1 MCECTNQPKSAS
13 EACDAACQ
21 AAASTFSYNSGTSQ
35 YCCTFPCDSSNP
47 VCKTASELGMFT
59 GGGTVSGTIA
69 SMKSSSTGMQGS
81 QQCPPT
87 MMAFKP
93 ACATD
98 IYAARRMLNSTADRR
113 DLAALAS
120 TYDQTLICLTSSDSS
135 VTWDVS
141 ATSFPTYNKD
151 HPLNDDTSFDSSSF
165 ETLKYKLVNGG
176 VAISTFTYS
185 FSAVSGKIALAFN
198 DYTFQ
203 SKLTVVALNRDS
215 CPNPVMPLN
224 AETLASVGIS
234 EASFLELTPMEWW
247 LILFPIFF
255 MFIAIGY
262 GVLTKFLEDL
272 YEKRRI
278 ANLKKKKEFIR
289 EDGSVDRIQYLKDLY
304 KVLKIYLDNLND
316 DDPIKAILNNDNDEM
331 EKLKQG
337 EVADDIKT
345 LVQRFFDDL
354 RFQDG
359 ELVEDKILAEST
371 DPSDEQRS
379 GEEESED
386 FSNEGLV
393 IENEMDDDDDEY
405 EGDMEG
411 ESQDADPLDLNDLL
425 GDEDDRIEELSEDD
439 EDEKDIDAILSMKK
453 ENDRKRKDYEDG

>member
-1 MCECTNQPKSAS
+1 
-13 EACDAACQ
+13 
-21 AAASTFSYNSGTSQ
+21 
-35 YCCTFPCDSSNP
+35 
-47 VCKTASELGMFT
+47 
-59 GGGTVSGTIA
+59 
-69 SMKSSSTGMQGS
+69 
-81 QQCPPT
+81 
-87 MMAFKP
+87 
-93 ACATD
+93 
-98 IYAARRMLNSTADRR
+98 
-113 DLAALAS
+113 
-120 TYDQTLICLTSSDSS
+120 
-135 VTWDVS
+135 
-141 ATSFPTYNKD
+141 
-151 HPLNDDTSFDSSSF
+151 
-165 ETLKYKLVNGG
+165 
-176 VAISTFTYS
+176 
-185 FSAVSGKIALAFN
+185 
-198 DYTFQ
+198 
-203 SKLTVVALNRDS
+203 
-215 CPNPVMPLN
+215 
-224 AETLASVGIS
+224 
-234 EASFLELTPMEWW
+234 
-247 LILFPIFF
+247 